1 MNPYEK
7 AQRKAKV
14 LSVLVIAF
22 FLLWTATLFFSETML
37 YITLGLGFFV
47 FCSTSDLANLP
58 DSERRN
64 DRTRLEKKK
73 AKGEGFNEV
82 QNRG

>member
-1 MNPYEK
+1 MNLYEK

-37 YITLGLGFFV
+37 YITLGLGFLYFV
-47 FCSTSDLANLP
+47 AQAIWLIYQIVKDEMTALVWEKESK
-58 DSERRN
+58 RR
-64 DRTRLEKKK
+64 
-73 AKGEGFNEV
+73 GFK
-82 QNRG
+82 